1 MAHIAFTYPS
11 KIRAWWTPCLL
22 AAALAVCAGSAN
34 AETTE
39 CTGILAAGTYDN
51 VNVPANTTCAFSD
64 EGGTI
69 TVTGNL
75 AVEAGASLL
84 TTRKLH
90 GIPTTYTVNGSLLGA
105 DAASIALST
114 VRTPIA
120 INILGGV
127 HLTGTTTEIALF
139 GLSIGGVLSVA
150 DSSVGIF
157 NLSVNNVGGNV
168 LVRDNT
174 ISQAFD
180 IIGNVIGGSLV
191 CQGDTPAPFPTAELN
206 TVGGNKVG
214 QCANL

>member
-1 MAHIAFTYPS
+1 
-11 KIRAWWTPCLL
+11 
-22 AAALAVCAGSAN
+22 
-34 AETTE
+34 
-39 CTGILAAGTYDN
+39 
-51 VNVPANTTCAFSD
+51 
-64 EGGTI
+64 
-69 TVTGNL
+69 
-75 AVEAGASLL
+75 
-84 TTRKLH
+84 
-90 GIPTTYTVNGSLLGA
+90 
-105 DAASIALST
+105 
-114 VRTPIA
+114 
-120 INILGGV
+120 
-127 HLTGTTTEIALF
+127 LTGTTTEIALF

-191 CQGDTPAPFPTAELN
+191 CQGNTPAPFPTAELN